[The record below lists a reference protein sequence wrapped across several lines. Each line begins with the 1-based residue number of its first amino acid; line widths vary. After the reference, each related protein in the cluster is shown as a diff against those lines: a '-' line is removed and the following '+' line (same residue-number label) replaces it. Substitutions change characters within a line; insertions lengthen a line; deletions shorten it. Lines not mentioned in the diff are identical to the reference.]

1 MTSKIHRLAVTTFAA
16 AIALAASLTLSHQPA
31 AQSSAFPDATWQ
43 PVADVARAGWSP
55 AGLKA
60 ARDYSQ
66 TIPTAAV
73 MIVSGGL
80 VVDAWGETATRF
92 NVHSIRKSFLSALY
106 GFHVREGHIDLS
118 QTLEK
123 LGVDDNEPSL
133 TAAEKQTVLHDVLK
147 ARSGVYH
154 PALYET
160 PGMKRAR
167 PARGSH
173 APGTFWY
180 YNNWDFNVLGTVF
193 ERLTRTNL
201 FAEFRNRI
209 ADPIGME
216 DYRIE
221 DGIYVTGP
229 DSVYPAYPFRMTA
242 RDLARFGLL
251 FLQNGTWRGRQ
262 VVPADWVKES
272 TTPYSDAGQSGG
284 YGYLWWVAVNGR
296 HFPGVTLPE
305 GSYSARGAGGHNIVV
320 IPGYDTVIVH
330 RVNTDIAGQQVTGEQ
345 FGRLLALILAA
356 RSSSRPSTA
365 APSQPASG
373 PTPLEGDFTIAN
385 FRFGSGETLPALNL
399 HYRTLGTP
407 QRDASGVVRN
417 AVLIL
422 HGTGGTGAGFLSQTF
437 GGELFGAG
445 QLLDASRYFIV
456 LPDGIGHGK
465 SSKPSDGL
473 RAKFPRYTYD
483 DMVRAQHTLLTE
495 GLKINHLRL
504 VIGTSMGAMHC
515 WVWGE
520 MYPDFVDGV
529 VPLAGAPTA
538 IAGRNRVMRKMIM
551 DSITHDPDWKN
562 GDYTEQPKQGLVGAI
577 NLLMMM
583 TSSPLQWHRTGPTR
597 DAADA
602 WYGGQIKSRLA
613 NIDANDMLY
622 QYNASR
628 EYDPSPNLEKITA
641 AVLAINSADDVV
653 NPPELGLMEKLMPRV
668 KRGRYILI
676 PTSERTRGHG
686 THSLPAVWGGY
697 LAEFLDTLT
706 PAISQ

>member
-1 MTSKIHRLAVTTFAA
+1 MRSKFRRFTLISFAA
-16 AIALAASLTLSHQPA
+16 AVVVAASNPLSYQPA
-31 AQSSAFPDATWQ
+31 AQGSAFPGATWQ
-43 PVADVARAGWSP
+43 RVPDVAGAGWSP
-55 AGLKA
+55 SALRA
-60 ARDYSQ
+60 AREYSQ

-80 VVDAWGETATRF
+80 IVDAWGETATRY

-106 GFHVREGHIDLS
+106 GIHEREGRIDLS

-123 LGVDDNEPSL
+123 LGIDDNEPSL
-133 TAAEKQTVLHDVLK
+133 TAAEKQTLLHDVLK

-160 PGMKRAR
+160 PGMKAAR
-167 PARGSH
+167 PARGSR

-193 ERLTRTNL
+193 ERLTKTNI
-201 FAEFRNRI
+201 FAEFKNRI
-209 ADPIGME
+209 ADPVGME

-221 DGIYVTGP
+221 DGTYVTGP
-229 DSVYPAYPFRMTA
+229 DSVYPAYPFRMSA

-251 FLQNGTWRGRQ
+251 FLENGTWRGRQ

-272 TTPYSDAGQSGG
+272 TTSYSDAGPSGG

-305 GSYSARGAGGHNIVV
+305 GSYSARGAGGHHIVV
-320 IPGYDTVIVH
+320 IPAYDTVIVH
-330 RVNTDIAGQQVTGEQ
+330 RVDTDIAGRQVNGEQ
-345 FGRLLALILAA
+345 FGRLLKLILDA
-356 RSSSRPSTA
+356 RLSSRPSSA
-365 APSQPASG
+365 APTRPAGG
-373 PTPLEGDFTIAN
+373 PAPVEGDFTVAN
-385 FRFGSGETLPALNL
+385 FRFGTGETLPALNL

-407 QRDASGVVRN
+407 QKDAAGVVRN
-417 AVLIL
+417 AVLVL

-437 GGELFGAG
+437 GGELFGPG
-445 QLLDASRYFIV
+445 QLLDANRYFIV

-465 SSKPSDGL
+465 SSRPSDGL
-473 RAKFPRYTYD
+473 RARFPKYTYD

-495 GLKINHLRL
+495 GLQVNHLRL

-520 MYPDFVDGV
+520 MYPDFVDGL
-529 VPLAGAPTA
+529 VPLASAPTA

-551 DSITHDPDWKN
+551 DSITHDPAWKN
-562 GDYTEQPKQGLVGAI
+562 GDYAEQPRQGLVGAV

-583 TSSPLQWHRTGPTR
+583 TSSPLQWHRSGSTR

-602 WYGGQIKSRLA
+602 WYRDQIQSRLA
-613 NIDANDMLY
+613 NFYANDMFY

-628 EYDPSPNLEKITA
+628 EYDPSQNLEKITA

-668 KRGRYILI
+668 KRGRYVLI
-676 PTSERTRGHG
+676 PTSDRTRGHG

-697 LAEFLDTLT
+697 LAEFLRELA
-706 PAISQ
+706 PAQSQ